1 VSQELGTKVPFC
13 PIVASEVYS
22 TEVKKTEA
30 LMENFRR
37 AIGLRVHETKEVYEG
52 EVTELTPEEAE
63 NPLGGYGRTISHLL
77 ITLRSARGTKKLRLD
92 PSIYEAIQKERV
104 RVGDVIYI
112 EANTGAVKRVGRSDA
127 FATEFDLEAEE
138 YVPVPKG
145 EVHKKKQVVQDV
157 TLHDLDIANARPQG
171 GQDVMS
177 MMGQLMKPR
186 KTEITDKLRAEINKV
201 VNKYIDQGVAE
212 LVPGVLF
219 IDEVHMLDLECFT
232 YLNRALES
240 SISPIVILASN
251 RGSTTIRGT
260 DNLVSAHGIP
270 PDLLNRLLIIPTH
283 PYSANEIR
291 SIVSTRAR
299 LEYSS
304 AAPPSLQADKPGA
317 AQGLVQTTQ
326 LADDALDLLTKHGER
341 VSLRYAIQLLAPS
354 AILSRCRGSDNN
366 MVTAQDVNEAVDL
379 FWDAGR
385 SAGVLRDQGT
395 STGFIS

>member
-1 VSQELGTKVPFC
+1 
-13 PIVASEVYS
+13 
-22 TEVKKTEA
+22 
-30 LMENFRR
+30 
-37 AIGLRVHETKEVYEG
+37 
-52 EVTELTPEEAE
+52 
-63 NPLGGYGRTISHLL
+63 
-77 ITLRSARGTKKLRLD
+77 
-92 PSIYEAIQKERV
+92 
-104 RVGDVIYI
+104 
-112 EANTGAVKRVGRSDA
+112 
-127 FATEFDLEAEE
+127 
-138 YVPVPKG
+138 
-145 EVHKKKQVVQDV
+145 
-157 TLHDLDIANARPQG
+157 
-171 GQDVMS
+171 

-260 DNLVSAHGIP
+260 DDLVSAHGIP

-291 SIVSTRAR
+291 SIVATRAR

-326 LADDALDLLTKHGER
+326 LADESLDLLTKHGER
-341 VSLRYAIQLLAPS
+341 VSLRYAIQLLAPA

-366 MVTAQDVNEAVDL
+366 LVTAQDINEAVDL

-385 SAGVLRDQGT
+385 SASVLREQGS

>member
-1 VSQELGTKVPFC
+1 GTKVPFC

-157 TLHDLDIANARPQG
+157 TLHDLDVANARPQG

-385 SAGVLRDQGT
+385 SAGVLREQGT